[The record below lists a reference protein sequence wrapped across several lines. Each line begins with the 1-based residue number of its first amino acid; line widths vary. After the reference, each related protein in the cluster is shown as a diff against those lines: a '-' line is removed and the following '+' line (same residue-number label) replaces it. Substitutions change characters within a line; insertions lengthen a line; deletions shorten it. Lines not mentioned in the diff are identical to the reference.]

1 MKAGPDR
8 RRRGCPTARCKARR
22 HRWLDHPHDC
32 TVDEPLC
39 HRFDCE
45 LVDVFVRSGCR
56 PLGEIERMSQRL
68 QARYA
73 LAQALV
79 SEQAQAGDLKQPLA
93 FLDFI
98 RRLHA
103 TVFRDIPG
111 AGAWRSSSEH
121 ATFDHGAHRREGVR
135 PEAIDGDLIKLH
147 ACWVVHAQAPTVEGL
162 ARCCAA
168 FLVGFFAVHPFA
180 DGNGRV
186 GRLLVSYL
194 VEASGRYALRPWP
207 TDRRARRAYL
217 WALRYAHRTLERYA
231 DLRTGPDPYR
241 GVARIIGRLI
251 VHRHEDPMQPPPWLG
266 RDPADPDRDPSD
278 PGP

>member
-79 SEQAQAGDLKQPLA
+79 SEQAQAGDVAGDLTQPLA

-135 PEAIDGDLIKLH
+135 PEAIEGDLIKLH
-147 ACWVVHAQAPTVEGL
+147 ARWVVQAQAPTMEGL

-168 FLVGFFAVHPFA
+168 FLVGFFAVAPVRRWERSGWSPARQLPRRSNWPLRCGLA
-180 DGNGRV
+180 DRSSGKA
-186 GRLLVSYL
+186 RLPLGD
-194 VEASGRYALRPWP
+194 AAH
-207 TDRRARRAYL
+207 
-217 WALRYAHRTLERYA
+217 AHRTLERYA
-231 DLRTGPDPYR
+231 DLRTGPTTLT
-241 GVARIIGRLI
+241 GA
-251 VHRHEDPMQPPPWLG
+251 W
-266 RDPADPDRDPSD
+266 PASSAV
-278 PGP
+278 